1 MKKYLLFVSFL
12 FVLTLL
18 GACDNDE
25 NQADVTLLNTWVLVS
40 YGNESKE
47 VLKEV
52 EGYYYILTF
61 NPNNTYSGWAY
72 MNEIGGEYKCRGNKI
87 EISYPDITKV
97 YYEGTDGLTGTELFE
112 GVYGIEGGQGFV
124 FHKDGTLDVVTTHDC
139 KVNEDTVKFA
149 EIQYDWVA
157 KDGKIVFSSN
167 GTVGVTLI
175 PTE

>member
-97 YYEGTDGLTGTELFE
+97 YYEGTDPDMFFMEHLHEVNTYQISDRELRL
-112 GVYGIEGGQGFV
+112 YYS
-124 FHKDGTLDVVTTHDC
+124 KDQFF
-139 KVNEDTVKFA
+139 KFR
-149 EIQYDWVA
+149 I
-157 KDGKIVFSSN
+157 KDNKS
-167 GTVGVTLI
+167 
-175 PTE
+175 